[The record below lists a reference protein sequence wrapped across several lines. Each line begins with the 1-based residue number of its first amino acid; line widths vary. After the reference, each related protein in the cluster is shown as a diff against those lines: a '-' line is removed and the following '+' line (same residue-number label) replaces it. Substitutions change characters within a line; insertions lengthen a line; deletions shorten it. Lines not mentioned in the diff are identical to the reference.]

1 MSDVH
6 GSCPCSTHT
15 HAHTHTHL
23 HVSTL
28 VVPGRRFAGAPEGG
42 KACRIIS
49 LSLSLGRPILERLS
63 RLSMPTNQSSGRERE
78 NVVLNGINAQ
88 RL

>member
-15 HAHTHTHL
+15 HARAHTHL

-28 VVPGRRFAGAPEGG
+28 VVPGRRFVGAPEGG
-42 KACRIIS
+42 KACRIVS
-49 LSLSLGRPILERLS
+49 LSLSLSGDQSLS
-63 RLSMPTNQSSGRERE
+63 
-78 NVVLNGINAQ
+78 V
-88 RL
+88 

>member
-28 VVPGRRFAGAPEGG
+28 VVPGRRFVGAPGG
-42 KACRIIS
+42 KKACRFVS
-49 LSLSLGRPILERLS
+49 LSLSRE
-63 RLSMPTNQSSGRERE
+63 TNP
-78 NVVLNGINAQ
+78 
-88 RL
+88 